1 MIMRRS
7 SVEDGA
13 IVEGIMKSKQVPE
26 TSNMTQ
32 DHSDHGPLAGELMDL
47 YAAMLIGIPIAFV
60 LKSRWV

>member
-1 MIMRRS
+1 LWRS

-13 IVEGIMKSKQVPE
+13 IVEGIMKSKQASE

-47 YAAMLIGIPIAFV
+47 YAAMLIVIPIALV
-60 LKSRWV
+60 LKSLWV